1 MVQETAS
8 ITLAT
13 GNDFI
18 ELGKYTNNKNSI
30 KVKFEQSGEDFNDW
44 HLNTFGNL
52 VIKKGAIDYSKYE
65 NVYRIMMAVEY
76 EPSDLPMSLDD
87 IDTLDGLNRNITD
100 LKSFDYIMILR
111 LVANRKFG
119 MRLNEF
125 VAFNTVFMDQF
136 GQGMRLR
143 YDNQSNYDYQ
153 FKNIIHLSTFREKIQ
168 EFSYGSG
175 AVPEHDSVCP
185 HCKQGWTPENLKDAD
200 RLNDSVYH
208 IYCAQ
213 SMLYEKSKKEF
224 DYIASRVF
232 ENYDLRAVKNQYGSG
247 NYRGSWFMIFTDN
260 GNIRIGWRKRVI
272 QIEWLENYKPFK
284 FDGAEEDVTKEFSN
298 NDRYIHAWSVEKAI
312 EYLRKVEYSIIE
324 GKVNL

>member
-1 MVQETAS
+1 MIKESAS
-8 ITLAT
+8 ISL
-13 GNDFI
+13 GSQYDFI
-18 ELGKYTNNKNSI
+18 ELKKYTNDVKSI
-30 KVKFEQSGEDFNDW
+30 KVKFEESGIDFNDW
-44 HLNTFGNL
+44 ELTEYGS
-52 VIKKGAIDYSKYE
+52 IKIKRGSIDYSKYE
-65 NVYRIMMAVEY
+65 NVYRIMMVVEY
-76 EPSDLPMSLDD
+76 EPSDLPMSLND

-100 LKSFDYIMILR
+100 LKTFDHIMILR
-111 LVANRKFG
+111 LIANRKFG

-125 VAFNTVFMDQF
+125 VGFNTVYMDQF

-153 FKNIIHLSTFREKIQ
+153 FKNIIPLSVFREKIQ

-175 AVPEHDSVCP
+175 AIPCHDSICP
-185 HCKQGWTPENLKDAD
+185 HCRQGWTPENLRDSD

-232 ENYDLRAVKNQYGSG
+232 DNYDLRAVKNQYGSG
-247 NYRGSWFMIFTDN
+247 DYRGSWFIIFTDN
-260 GNIRIGWRKRVI
+260 GDIKIGWRKRVI
-272 QIEWLENYKPFK
+272 QIEWLANYKPFK

-298 NDRYIHAWSVEKAI
+298 NERYIHAWSVEKAI

-324 GKVNL
+324 GEVNL